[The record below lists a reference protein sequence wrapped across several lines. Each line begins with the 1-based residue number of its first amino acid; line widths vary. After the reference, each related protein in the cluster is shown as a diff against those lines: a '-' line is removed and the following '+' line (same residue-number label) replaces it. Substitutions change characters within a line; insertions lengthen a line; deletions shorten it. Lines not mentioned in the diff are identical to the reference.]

1 MIVADM
7 VLKPTLNDNAILG
20 LHGAVLATG
29 IALALGGTRRLVPS
43 AA

>member
-20 LHGAVLATG
+20 CMALIRTTG
-29 IALALGGTRRLVPS
+29 IALALGGTHRLVPS
-43 AA
+43 PA